1 METFGQV
8 RIRLSEHRHLCQLW
22 SWNPGPFLF
31 PLVGGT
37 KHGSRRKARQF
48 CKVKH
53 LREQHV
59 RGRASSYIAD
69 VGGGMS
75 EEGDFGRR
83 RRSSPRAKNDS
94 DVGGIYYCHDYGG
107 SCLLL
112 VKFYML
118 YAYCGTLAATVY
130 TGCLWDAI
138 TYGRVFRWGDI
149 WGCCRV
155 ACSRLR

>member
-8 RIRLSEHRHLCQLW
+8 RIRLSEHRHLCQLR
-22 SWNPGPFLF
+22 NPGPFLF
-31 PLVGGT
+31 PLVGST

-59 RGRASSYIAD
+59 RGRASSYTA
-69 VGGGMS
+69 GGMS

-94 DVGGIYYCHDYGG
+94 DVGGIHYCHDYGWQ
-107 SCLLL
+107 L
-112 VKFYML
+112 FIAREIL
-118 YAYCGTLAATVY
+118 YVICVLRHACCYRLYRVS
-130 TGCLWDAI
+130 L
-138 TYGRVFRWGDI
+138 GRDNVR
-149 WGCCRV
+149 
-155 ACSRLR
+155 